1 MTRKATETTVTVSS
15 EAAIALN
22 RFGLGARPDE
32 APPDEPKA
40 WLLDQFERYQPNPND
55 FADARDSAA
64 LGEGYAEAMLQAR
77 DQDQAGKMAA
87 RKAARQ
93 EGQKLYRNEVDM
105 RVKAA
110 LTTPAPFVERLVH
123 FWSNHFAVS
132 ANKPQVTLLA
142 GAFEREAI
150 RPHVLGRFEEMLIAV
165 ERHAAMQFYLDQVR
179 SIGPNSK
186 FAGRAARRNAK
197 RKPGINENL
206 AREIMELHTLG
217 VRSGY
222 TQNDVTE
229 FALALTGWSS
239 GGARGQMREEQGG
252 GFVFRPGLHEPG
264 ARTIMGK
271 TYGQRGEKQALAV
284 LADLAG
290 AEATATHIATK
301 IARHFIADDPPAPVV
316 ERMKAAFLQ
325 STGNLPDVYR
335 ALVEAHEAWAPQP
348 RKFKTPWEWM
358 ISSLRGL
365 GQETIERPQPAQV
378 MTQLGQPVWRP
389 GSPAGY
395 DDIAGSWA
403 APDALVR
410 RVEMAQRLAAL
421 AGDMID
427 ARALGP
433 KLLGT
438 KLSEMTATEVARAE
452 SPRTAAA
459 LLIVSPDFQRR

>member
-1 MTRKATETTVTVSS
+1 VTETIVTVSS

-32 APPDEPKA
+32 AAPTEPKA
-40 WLLDQFERYQPNPND
+40 WLLDQFERYRADPEP
-55 FADARDSAA
+55 FAGARGSVELAR
-64 LGEGYAEAMLQAR
+64 GYAETMLQAR

-93 EGQKLYRNEVDM
+93 EAQKLYRGEVDM

-110 LTTPAPFVERLVH
+110 LTTPAPFIERLVH

-150 RPHVLGRFEEMLIAV
+150 RPHVLGRFEDMLVSV
-165 ERHAAMQFYLDQVR
+165 EQHAAMQFYLDQVR

-186 FAGRAARRNAK
+186 FAERAARRNAK

-206 AREIMELHTLG
+206 AREILELHTLG

-222 TQNDVTE
+222 TQKDVAE

-239 GGARGQMREEQGG
+239 GRARDLVRGESAG
-252 GFVFRPGLHEPG
+252 GFAFRPALHEPG
-264 ARTIMGK
+264 TRTIMGK
-271 TYGQRGEKQALAV
+271 TYKQGGEKQALAV

-301 IARHFIADDPPAPVV
+301 LARHFVADDPPA
-316 ERMKAAFLQ
+316 AAVDRLKKTFLE
-325 STGNLPDVYR
+325 SSGDLPAVYR
-335 ALVEAHEAWAPQP
+335 ALVETPEAWAPQA

-365 GQETIERPQPAQV
+365 GQEAVERPRIAQL
-378 MTQLGQPVWRP
+378 MNQLGQAVWRP

-395 DDIAGSWA
+395 DDVAGSWA
-403 APDALVR
+403 APDALMR
-410 RVEMAQRLAAL
+410 RVEVAQRLAAL
-421 AGDMID
+421 AGDATD
-427 ARALGP
+427 ARELGP
-433 KLLGT
+433 KLLGESLNQ
-438 KLSEMTATEVARAE
+438 KTATEVARAE
-452 SPRTAAA
+452 SPRTAVA